1 MILVG
6 LVMAGIGVGI
16 GVLARQ
22 RFSARLRSMGGGLLV
37 TYVTVLL
44 MMGAGEVYF
53 RFGYAESDGL
63 PTLASRNWMARYWQT
78 NSLGYR
84 DREWTADDLENRTVI
99 AVLGDSFAAGWGIE
113 NPADRFGDVLAAKL
127 GDGFAVVN
135 LGEPGASTVEELEN
149 FQAYPFGTPDV
160 VILQYYLNDIE
171 TAALSIGLDPQLNP
185 MASVPEWVNESYLA
199 NFLYWRLVGRLQPE
213 QRGTLTYWQW
223 LYSMYDH
230 SAVWAIHAAQLDGLI
245 DAVDSKGIPLMVVL
259 FPNMLDPVGSIPY
272 IDRAAQVFEARGYD
286 SNCILKLF
294 DAAEAMPIRER
305 IVSER
310 DAHASAVFNHAVGEM
325 LYGRVG
331 VVLENGK

>member
-1 MILVG
+1 MVG
-6 LVMAGIGVGI
+6 IAVVMVCIGVGI

-22 RFSARLRSMGGGLLV
+22 RFSARLGNVGSGLLV
-37 TYVTVLL
+37 TYITVLL
-44 MMGAGEVYF
+44 MMGIGELYF
-53 RFGYAESDGL
+53 RYGYAEPDGL
-63 PTLASRNWMARYWQT
+63 PTLASQNWMAQFWQT

-84 DREWTADDLENRTVI
+84 DREWTAANLQDRTVI

-135 LGEPGASTVEELEN
+135 MGEPGASTAEELEN

-171 TAALSIGLDPQLNP
+171 TAALSIGLDPHLNP
-185 MASVPEWVNESYLA
+185 MANVPEWVNESYLA
-199 NFLYWRLVGRLQPE
+199 NFIYWRLVGRLQPE

-230 SAVWAIHAAQLDGLI
+230 SAVWAIHAEQLNELI
-245 DAVDSKGIPLMVVL
+245 DAVESEGAALITVL

-272 IDRAAQVFEARGYD
+272 IDRVAQVFEARGYD
-286 SNCILKLF
+286 ATHVLKLF
-294 DAAEAMPIRER
+294 DAAEAMPIRDR

-310 DAHASAVFNHAVGEM
+310 DAHASAAFNQVVGGM
-325 LYGRVG
+325 LYERVMI
-331 VVLENGK
+331 VLGHNK

>member
-1 MILVG
+1 MIAVAV
-6 LVMAGIGVGI
+6 VMVGIGVGI
-16 GVLARQ
+16 GLMARQ
-22 RFSARLRSMGGGLLV
+22 RFSTRLRNLGSGLLV
-37 TYVTVLL
+37 TYVTILLL
-44 MMGAGEVYF
+44 MGTGEVYF
-53 RFGYAESDGL
+53 RYGYAEPDGL

-84 DREWTADDLENRTVI
+84 DREWTAADLENRTVI

-113 NPADRFGDVLAAKL
+113 NPADRFGNVLEARL

-135 LGEPGASTVEELEN
+135 MGEPGASTVEELEN
-149 FQAYPFGTPDV
+149 FQAYPFGTPDLV
-160 VILQYYLNDIE
+160 VLQYYLNDIE

-185 MASVPEWVNESYLA
+185 MANVPEWVNESYLA
-199 NFLYWRLVGRLQPE
+199 NFIYWRLVGRLQPE

-230 SAVWAIHAAQLDGLI
+230 SAVWAIHAEQINRLI
-245 DAVDSKGIPLMVVL
+245 DAVEAKGIPLIAVL

-286 SNCILKLF
+286 TTHLLKLF

-310 DAHASAVFNHAVGEM
+310 DAHASAAFNQTVGEM
-325 LYGRVG
+325 LYERVMI
-331 VVLENGK
+331 VLGHNT